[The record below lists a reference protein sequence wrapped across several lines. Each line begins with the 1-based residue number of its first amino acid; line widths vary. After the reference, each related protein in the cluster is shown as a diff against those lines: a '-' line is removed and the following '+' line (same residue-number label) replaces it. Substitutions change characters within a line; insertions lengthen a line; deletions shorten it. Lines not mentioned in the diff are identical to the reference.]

1 MHSKIAGACW
11 ILVML
16 SGLSAFIIGI
26 GIPAV
31 HAIAWLQTGDWP
43 DYLTSQFFMSMG
55 LPFPRSSWVGI
66 QNALDWTLRQPFA
79 CTGSAA
85 SLAVAL
91 IFAQLA
97 EGQQRQADK
106 NTRAGNIRR

>member
-1 MHSKIAGACW
+1 MHSKIAGMCW

-16 SGLSAFIIGI
+16 SGLAAFVIGI

-43 DYLTSQFFMSMG
+43 EFLTSQFFMYAG
-55 LPFPRSSWVGI
+55 LPFPQTSWVGI
-66 QNALDWTLRQPFA
+66 QRAMDWTLRQPFA
-79 CTGSAA
+79 CIGSAA
-85 SLAVAL
+85 SIVVAL

-97 EGQQRQADK
+97 EDRERMAEK
-106 NTRAGNIRR
+106 KTRAGKKPL